1 MDTAFLTSL
10 FDWLQQNPVISLLFV
25 FLVACGESLAVVGL
39 IVPGALLMVGFGA
52 LIALD
57 YLAFWPTVIA
67 AILGAITGDGIS
79 YWLGAKY
86 NRNLASIWPFRRYPD
101 LLDRGE
107 LFFQRHGGKSVLLG
121 RFVGPLRPIIP
132 AIAGM
137 LRMPMRQFLIINVF
151 SALLWAPL
159 YLLPGIIFGAS
170 LELAS
175 EFAGRF
181 TLLLA
186 GLVFGL
192 WFVVWLIRLGYLW
205 FMPYSDAVMA
215 RLVSWSR
222 RHPLAG
228 EIPAAIVAPDHSEI
242 RGLSLLAVVL
252 LLTTIGFILL
262 SQLAGYFPFMHNLNQ
277 LVFHTLQALHN
288 PPFDHAM
295 VFITATG
302 DVWLLSGLVILTAV
316 YLLATKQYL
325 ALWHWLAVFIFPVLL
340 VELLKEFYALP
351 RPPGMDMLKGYAYPS
366 GHATLATA
374 VYGFLAILLARDVSP
389 PYRLAI
395 YISASLL
402 VLLIGFS
409 RLYLGAHWLT
419 DVVGG
424 MLLGL
429 AWTALLGIAYRRHAP
444 ERYIKRADLSFVGS
458 LLTVCLLVYP
468 AFTHSQKIIQYQ
480 PTPAQYFMAEESWLE
495 SGWQAIP
502 PVRQDLRGYND
513 FAFNLQWMGNAE
525 KISKILQAADW
536 HSATPNFGRY
546 FNWLNPSATINELPV
561 LPHVHDGRHE
571 ELQFTRTVPP
581 DNLYVIRL
589 WRSQIELQNTQDKHP
604 LWFGYVSQMV
614 KTRHFGLHFLETRRD
629 FNTPLQWFQ
638 TQLPEISADS
648 DTLEFKLAQEQDV
661 KQPVLLIKTNK

>member
-10 FDWLQQNPVISLLFV
+10 FDWLQQNPLISLLFV

-39 IVPGALLMVGFGA
+39 IVPGALLMVAFGA

-57 YLAFWPTVIA
+57 YLAFAPTVIA
-67 AILGAITGDGIS
+67 AILGAISGDGIS
-79 YWLGAKY
+79 YWLGVKY
-86 NRNLASIWPFRRYPD
+86 NRNLANIWPFTRYPD
-101 LLDRGE
+101 LLSRGE

-137 LRMPMRQFLIINVF
+137 LRMPMRQFFVINIF

-181 TLLLA
+181 TLLLV

-205 FMPYSDAVMA
+205 FMPYSDAIMA
-215 RLVSWSR
+215 RLVNWSR

-228 EIPAAIVAPDHSEI
+228 VIPAALIEPDHPEV
-242 RGLSLLAVVL
+242 RGLSLLALIL
-252 LLTTIGFILL
+252 LLATIGFILL

-295 VFITATG
+295 VFITGMG
-302 DVWLLSGLVILTAV
+302 DVWLLTGLVLLTA
-316 YLLATKQYL
+316 LFLFLTKQYL

-351 RPPGMDMLKGYAYPS
+351 RPPGMDMLQGYAYPS

-374 VYGFLAILLARDVSP
+374 TYGFLAILLARDVRP

-395 YISASLL
+395 YIFASLL
-402 VLLIGFS
+402 ILLIAFS

-424 MLLGL
+424 VLLGL
-429 AWTALLGIAYRRHAP
+429 AWAALLGIAYRRHAP
-444 ERYIKRADLSFVGS
+444 AKFFRRADLTFIGG
-458 LLTVCLLVYP
+458 LLAICLLVYP
-468 AFTHSQKIIQYQ
+468 GFMHSQQFAKYQ
-480 PTPAQYFMAEESWLE
+480 ATPPQYFMAEQAWRE
-495 SGWQAIP
+495 SGWQALP
-502 PVRQDLRGYND
+502 PVRQDLRGHND
-513 FAFNLQWMGNAE
+513 FMFNLQWMGNAE
-525 KISKILQAADW
+525 KITATLETADW
-536 HSATPNFGRY
+536 SSSTIKLRDY
-546 FNWLNPSATINELPV
+546 FNWFNASATLNELPL
-561 LPHVHDGRHE
+561 LPHVHDGQHE
-571 ELQFTRTVPP
+571 DLRFIKTIPP
-581 DNLYVIRL
+581 DRLLVIRL
-589 WRSQIELQNTQDKHP
+589 WRSPIEIQNKQGKQP
-604 LWFGYVSQMV
+604 LWVGYISQME
-614 KTRHFGLHFLETRRD
+614 KIERFGLRFLITSRD
-629 FNTPLQWFQ
+629 LSTPLQWFQ
-638 TQLPEISADS
+638 SNHPDIITTSHALEYKLTPDQVITQSVI
-648 DTLEFKLAQEQDV
+648 
-661 KQPVLLIKTNK
+661 LLKSN